1 MTEANQSA
9 RKALIVLGMHRSGT
23 SALARVLNLLGVEL
37 GRNLMPPDAANP
49 RGYWEHLGIYHIHEM
64 MLNSMGRV
72 WHSLFPFPKAWW
84 LDPVIASYQERLTGI
99 IRAEFS
105 QARLWGLK
113 DPRLCRLMPAWHSIF
128 NDVGCKPHFIYVIRH
143 PEEVA
148 QSLHRRDGF
157 SREKCFWL
165 WLLHGL
171 DAEKESRAYP
181 RIFVTYDELLGDW
194 RATVDRISEGL
205 DLQWPNSLQE
215 VEKEVAEFLDPA
227 LRHHHRPAGITVQD
241 PVLTELVA
249 ALYEALVRAA
259 GEGGS
264 LSVELVSSLER
275 RLEHERPTL
284 DASLLR
290 EELSS
295 LSARLQETQG
305 WVPPMERELAELR
318 ARAAQLEA
326 AASELDAQIHA
337 IETSWSW
344 RIIKAVRQFV
354 HIFMR

>member
-1 MTEANQSA
+1 MPDQNA

-23 SALARVLNLLGVEL
+23 SALTRVLNLLGVEL
-37 GRNLMPPDAANP
+37 GRNLMPPDDRNP
-49 RGYWEHLGIYHIHEM
+49 RGYWEHLAIYHNHEM

-84 LDPVIASYQERLTGI
+84 LDPVIASYQERLAGI

-105 QARLWGLK
+105 QARLWGFK

-128 NDVGCKPHFIYVIRH
+128 SDVGCDPHFIYMIRR

-148 QSLHRRDGF
+148 ESLHRRDGF
-157 SREKCFWL
+157 SREKCFRL

-194 RATVDRISEGL
+194 RGVVDRISEGL
-205 DLQWPNSLQE
+205 HLPWPNRAQD
-215 VEKEVAEFLDPA
+215 VEKEVAVFLDPT
-227 LRHHHRPAGITVQD
+227 LRHHHRPSGISIQD
-241 PVLTELVA
+241 PVLAELVA
-249 ALYEALVRAA
+249 VLYEALVHAA
-259 GEGGS
+259 REKES
-264 LSVELVSSLER
+264 LPMELVSSIER

-305 WVPPMERELAELR
+305 WVSPMERELTDLR
-318 ARAAQLEA
+318 ARATQLEA
-326 AASELDAQIHA
+326 AVSELEVHILA
-337 IETSWSW
+337 IEMSLSW
-344 RIIKAVRQFV
+344 RVIKAMRQLV
-354 HIFMR
+354 HSFIG